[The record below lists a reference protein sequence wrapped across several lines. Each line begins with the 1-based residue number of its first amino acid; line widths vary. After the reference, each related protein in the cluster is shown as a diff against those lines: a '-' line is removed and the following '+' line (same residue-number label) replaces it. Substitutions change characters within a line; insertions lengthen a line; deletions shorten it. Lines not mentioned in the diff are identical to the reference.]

1 MSDIQLKPS
10 LTKSLTTAGTTAA
23 SQFQPDP
30 ARKITT
36 LLRIGKVSGASGI
49 SRAYIY
55 QLCKEGR
62 FPKPVSL
69 VPGGTSVAWVATEV
83 DDWILGRIAERD
95 QEALNVL

>member
-1 MSDIQLKPS
+1 MTQNE
-10 LTKSLTTAGTTAA
+10 TK
-23 SQFQPDP
+23 QPDFTFL
-30 ARKITT
+30 RINQVITT
-36 LLRIGKVSGASGI
+36 TGL
-49 SRAYIY
+49 SRSYIY

-95 QEALNVL
+95 QEATNVL